1 MKKIFFLLIYFLFI
15 LNVEAYSN
23 DLFQID
29 IPEEYKIENNKA
41 IYKWNKDDSYIAI
54 TVDDNTKLQYNVSSY
69 TDEDINNYKSHLETS
84 ISEGLKNYNVSVNVR
99 DVFKETINDVDS
111 LTYNLSFN
119 SKEINQ
125 YQKGNVFTT
134 ENYIITFVISSN
146 KEINEEEYSS
156 ILNSLTIHDE
166 KIRFKFTTIDMIA
179 LIFLIFV
186 LSKKLYFSFLK

>member
-1 MKKIFFLLIYFLFI
+1 M
-15 LNVEAYSN
+15 
-23 DLFQID
+23 
-29 IPEEYKIENNKA
+29 
-41 IYKWNKDDSYIAI
+41 
-54 TVDDNTKLQYNVSSY
+54 
-69 TDEDINNYKSHLETS
+69 
-84 ISEGLKNYNVSVNVR
+84 
-99 DVFKETINDVDS
+99 FKEKINDVDS

-119 SKEINQ
+119 SKEVNQ

-179 LIFLIFV
+179 LIFLIFI

>member
-1 MKKIFFLLIYFLFI
+1 MKKMFLSVLSTMMVLGVFGR
-15 LNVEAYSN
+15 NVYANETVVN
-23 DLFQID
+23 LV
-29 IPEEYKIENNKA
+29 EEN
-41 IYKWNKDDSYIAI
+41 
-54 TVDDNTKLQYNVSSY
+54 
-69 TDEDINNYKSHLETS
+69 
-84 ISEGLKNYNVSVNVR
+84 
-99 DVFKETINDVDS
+99 
-111 LTYNLSFN
+111 
-119 SKEINQ
+119 
-125 YQKGNVFTT
+125 

>member
-1 MKKIFFLLIYFLFI
+1 MKKIFFLLIYFLFM

-179 LIFLIFV
+179 LIFLIFI

>member
-1 MKKIFFLLIYFLFI
+1 MKKIFFLLIYFLFM

-99 DVFKETINDVDS
+99 DVFKEKINDVDS

-119 SKEINQ
+119 SKEVNQ

>member
-99 DVFKETINDVDS
+99 DVFKEKINDVDS

-119 SKEINQ
+119 SKEVNQ

>member
-1 MKKIFFLLIYFLFI
+1 MKKIFFLLIYFLFM

-119 SKEINQ
+119 SKEVNQ

-179 LIFLIFV
+179 LIFLIFI

>member
-119 SKEINQ
+119 SKEVNQ

-179 LIFLIFV
+179 LIFLIFI

>member
-99 DVFKETINDVDS
+99 DVFKETINDVES

-119 SKEINQ
+119 SKEVNQ

-179 LIFLIFV
+179 LIFLIFI

>member
-1 MKKIFFLLIYFLFI
+1 MKKIFFLLIYFLFM

-99 DVFKETINDVDS
+99 DVFKETINGVDS

-119 SKEINQ
+119 SKEVNQ

>member
-1 MKKIFFLLIYFLFI
+1 MKKIFFLLIYFLFM

-99 DVFKETINDVDS
+99 DVFKETINNVDS

>member
-1 MKKIFFLLIYFLFI
+1 MKKIFFLLIYFLFM

-99 DVFKETINDVDS
+99 DVFKEKINDVDS

-119 SKEINQ
+119 SKEVNQ

-179 LIFLIFV
+179 LIFLIFI

>member
-1 MKKIFFLLIYFLFI
+1 MKKIFFLLIYFLFM

>member
-1 MKKIFFLLIYFLFI
+1 MKKIFFLLIYFLFM

-29 IPEEYKIENNKA
+29 IPDEYKIENNKA

-99 DVFKETINDVDS
+99 DVFKEKINDVDS

-119 SKEINQ
+119 SKEVNQ

-179 LIFLIFV
+179 LIFLIFI

>member
-99 DVFKETINDVDS
+99 DVFKEKINDVDS

-119 SKEINQ
+119 SKEVNQ

-179 LIFLIFV
+179 LIFLIFI

>member
-179 LIFLIFV
+179 LIFLIFI

>member
-119 SKEINQ
+119 SKEVNQ

>member
-1 MKKIFFLLIYFLFI
+1 MKKIFFLLIYFLFM

-119 SKEINQ
+119 SKEVNQ

>member
-1 MKKIFFLLIYFLFI
+1 M
-15 LNVEAYSN
+15 
-23 DLFQID
+23 
-29 IPEEYKIENNKA
+29 
-41 IYKWNKDDSYIAI
+41 
-54 TVDDNTKLQYNVSSY
+54 
-69 TDEDINNYKSHLETS
+69 
-84 ISEGLKNYNVSVNVR
+84 
-99 DVFKETINDVDS
+99 FKETINDVDS

-119 SKEINQ
+119 SKEVNQ

>member
-54 TVDDNTKLQYNVSSY
+54 TVHDNTKLQYNVSSY

-119 SKEINQ
+119 SKEVNQ

-179 LIFLIFV
+179 LIFLIFI